1 MSARWLMDLQ
11 QQIDKLE
18 GMSESTIQ
26 KPITLLHFMYQ
37 YTLKKEYVNKDYS
50 QFIIRVSI
58 SKLWNDDS
66 DDAKIVLLFIYTGF
80 RATELLDISKENVHL
95 KDKYMI
101 GGKKTDAGKDR
112 AVPIHKKVPSP
123 PQLP

>member
-112 AVPIHKKVPSP
+112 AVPIHKKVPSA